1 MQSERIYLVWAHPR
15 HDSLT
20 AHIADAIHQRAMERK
35 IQVTELDLYR
45 RNFNPVMTPEDEPD
59 WKNMDKR
66 YSPEVHQ
73 LYSELL
79 EHDTLVVVFPLWWYS
94 FPAMLKGYI
103 DRVWNNGLAYGDG
116 HKLPFNKVRWVALVG
131 GDKESFVQMGWEK
144 NISDYLK
151 ICAVILV
158 LKMLMS
164 LSCVIQWYSMGKNFT
179 RAIISRYYLRYGI
192 W

>member
-1 MQSERIYLVWAHPR
+1 MGHPR

-45 RNFNPVMTPEDEPD
+45 RNFNPAMSPEDEPD

-103 DRVWNNGLAYGDG
+103 DRVWNNGLAYGYG

-144 NISDYLK
+144 I
-151 ICAVILV
+151 
-158 LKMLMS
+158 
-164 LSCVIQWYSMGKNFT
+164 
-179 RAIISRYYLRYGI
+179 
-192 W
+192 

>member
-45 RNFNPVMTPEDEPD
+45 RNFNPVMTSEDEPD

-66 YSPEVHQ
+66 YSPEV
-73 LYSELL
+73 
-79 EHDTLVVVFPLWWYS
+79 
-94 FPAMLKGYI
+94 I

-131 GDKESFVQMGWEK
+131 GDKESFVQMGWKK

-151 ICAVILV
+151 NMCSYLGIEDADVTFLCNTVVFDGEELHASYYQ
-158 LKMLMS
+158 S
-164 LSCVIQWYSMGKNFT
+164 LLSQVRDMVD
-179 RAIISRYYLRYGI
+179 AL
-192 W
+192 

>member
-1 MQSERIYLVWAHPR
+1 MPYLAKYSGVAATHNFTGGPIATLIISFSTMQLSR
-15 HDSLT
+15 T
-20 AHIADAIHQRAMERK
+20 
-35 IQVTELDLYR
+35 
-45 RNFNPVMTPEDEPD
+45 
-59 WKNMDKR
+59 
-66 YSPEVHQ
+66 
-73 LYSELL
+73 L

-151 ICAVILV
+151 NMCSYLGIEDADVTFLCNTVVFDGEELHASYYQ
-158 LKMLMS
+158 S
-164 LSCVIQWYSMGKNFT
+164 LLSQVRDMVD
-179 RAIISRYYLRYGI
+179 AL
-192 W
+192 